1 MHASRPQGGNRLNVD
16 KRRNIAVNTL
26 RNKVLKPLFEPRLDL
41 PHSFFAHVKLAAEIG
56 ERRWIVGHEPARP
69 QGEFAWVGHRLRK
82 FHHNVVDFGIKIFVL
97 DDLFWRLR
105 IVFDELANRHSFVS
119 GRRLVDA
126 HRGLVELPRNVDDIL
141 LRDAEFFGDERRRR
155 VGIAVLNEL

>member
-56 ERRWIVGHEPARP
+56 VAGSSAM
-69 QGEFAWVGHRLRK
+69 
-82 FHHNVVDFGIKIFVL
+82 
-97 DDLFWRLR
+97 
-105 IVFDELANRHSFVS
+105 S
-119 GRRLVDA
+119 
-126 HRGLVELPRNVDDIL
+126 
-141 LRDAEFFGDERRRR
+141 RR
-155 VGIAVLNEL
+155 VHKASSRGSVIDCANSIIMSWTLA